1 MVYLFFVISSL
12 SFINEIIAQPIGQS
26 IAFEILED
34 DSAITL
40 IRTIRVERKNTLR
53 FEKYKVVDL
62 IDSKYF
68 RGFSKVQNCSS
79 CFKKDFP
86 IPGHDYELI
95 SVIDTES
102 KSKMNIMVS
111 MAASRFTDAYLG
123 ITFKPGNYVITFDKD
138 YDWWKFSPLNE
149 KDKRWFKWKDGQ
161 SLGVNITPSNWQ
173 NHEVNSI
180 ETDSIYT
187 ENRFKVY
194 KLSTD
199 TLKKNELG
207 GVYRETNK
215 RDIENQRIAYMA
227 IGDSIEITVKIV
239 EEYKSSYQYIS
250 GSSIEQIE
258 DSLYTFRAD
267 SSWQFSSVAGR
278 YVGDYFISIIS
289 NPEDEEL
296 MDSQSKILVDS
307 CSNFNP
313 FSDMKLLSEKIEIE
327 PYFFFKPLVKELFD
341 TFTVISNDS
350 SKISTFQYDTIEPYW
365 WCSKLPIPVPDV
377 SSVSV
382 KLGRLNPIDNLPI
395 ELVLNRYWKHSLGF
409 GIADSRNT
417 LENRLLM
424 YIKLL
429 KDGQLQLSYQYP
441 EKGNEYSVIAIL
453 KK

>member
-1 MVYLFFVISSL
+1 
-12 SFINEIIAQPIGQS
+12 
-26 IAFEILED
+26 
-34 DSAITL
+34 
-40 IRTIRVERKNTLR
+40 
-53 FEKYKVVDL
+53 
-62 IDSKYF
+62 
-68 RGFSKVQNCSS
+68 
-79 CFKKDFP
+79 
-86 IPGHDYELI
+86 
-95 SVIDTES
+95 
-102 KSKMNIMVS
+102 
-111 MAASRFTDAYLG
+111 
-123 ITFKPGNYVITFDKD
+123 
-138 YDWWKFSPLNE
+138 
-149 KDKRWFKWKDGQ
+149 
-161 SLGVNITPSNWQ
+161 
-173 NHEVNSI
+173 
-180 ETDSIYT
+180 
-187 ENRFKVY
+187 
-194 KLSTD
+194 
-199 TLKKNELG
+199 
-207 GVYRETNK
+207 
-215 RDIENQRIAYMA
+215 MA

-327 PYFFFKPLVKELFD
+327 PYLFFKPLAKELFD

-365 WCSKLPIPVPDV
+365 WCYKLPIPVPDV